1 MRPAL
6 LPLAAAT
13 VLASAHGLADPHSYA
28 NLEQV
33 RIRHLHLDVHTD
45 FDRRVLAGFV
55 DLTLDWTDPTAR
67 KVILDSRALS
77 IGAIYAIAADG
88 SVQRATHRLGPID
101 PILGQ
106 ALHITLAAQ
115 APKLRIHY
123 QTAPEATGL
132 QWLTPQ
138 QTRDRRHPYLFSQ
151 SQAIHARSWIPLMDS
166 PAVRY
171 TYTARVQ
178 TPPALRALMSA
189 VNDPD
194 APKSGDYRFVM
205 PQPIP
210 SYLMAIAVGDV
221 VFQPLG
227 PRSGVYTEASG
238 LAAAAAELVDTEQM
252 IDIAEKL
259 YGPYRWGR
267 YDLLVLP
274 PSFPFGGMENPR
286 LTFLTP
292 TFIAGDRSLVS
303 LIAHELAHSW
313 SGNLVTNAT
322 WDSFWLNE
330 GFTTYVE
337 NRIVEAAYDRERA
350 LMEQALSVD
359 GLAKELESLAPADQ
373 KLRLN
378 LQGRDPDDG
387 MTAIAY
393 DKGQWLLRFIENR
406 VGREAFDAFL
416 RDWFDTQAFRS
427 VTTDDFLNHLE
438 RELLARHPGKFT
450 REEILAFIEQPGIPA
465 FAPKPESER
474 FAQIDLVIRAY
485 AKTEAAAESL
495 PASEWTAQEWLR
507 FLNGLPRTLAAT
519 RVAALDRAHQL
530 TGTGNNEVAHAF
542 YRLALASGYTGA
554 DSAIDTYLSTIGRR
568 KLIVPIYQD
577 LMQTPAG
584 RERAK
589 RIYAEAR
596 AGYHPITQTTLDAIL
611 GKP

>member
-13 VLASAHGLADPHSYA
+13 VLASAHGFADPHSYA
-28 NLEQV
+28 NLDEV
-33 RIRHLHLDVHTD
+33 RVRHLHLDVKAD
-45 FDRRVLAGFV
+45 FERRELAGFV
-55 DLTLDWTDPTAR
+55 DLTLDWRDPAAR
-67 KVILDSRALS
+67 RVVLDSRDLRIAAVH
-77 IGAIYAIAADG
+77 AITADG
-88 SVQRATHRLGPID
+88 SVRRVTYRLGRKD
-101 PILGQ
+101 PILGS
-106 ALHITLAAQ
+106 ALSITLPAQ
-115 APKLRIHY
+115 VPKLRIQY
-123 QTAPEATGL
+123 RSAPEASGL
-132 QWLTPQ
+132 QWLTPA

-189 VNDPD
+189 VNNPD
-194 APKSGDYRFVM
+194 APKNGDYRFVM

-221 VFQPLG
+221 VFQSLG
-227 PRSGVYTEASG
+227 PRSGVWTEPSG
-238 LAAAAAELVDTEQM
+238 LAAAAAELVDTERM
-252 IDIAEKL
+252 IDIAEQL

-337 NRIVEAAYDRERA
+337 NRIVEVAFDRERA

-359 GLAKELESLAPADQ
+359 GLESELKTLTAADQ
-373 KLRLN
+373 RLRLN
-378 LQGRDPDDG
+378 LKGRDPDEG
-387 MTAIAY
+387 MSTIAY
-393 DKGQWLLRFIENR
+393 DKGQWLLRFIEAR
-406 VGREAFDAFL
+406 VGREAFDPFL
-416 RDWFDTQAFRS
+416 RGWFDTQAFRS
-427 VTTDDFLNHLE
+427 VTTDDFLAYLD
-438 RELLARHPGKFT
+438 RELLAKHPGKLT
-450 REEILAFIEQPGIPA
+450 RAEVLAFVEQPGIPD
-465 FAPKPESER
+465 FAPRPESLR
-474 FAQIDLVIRAY
+474 FAQVDLSIRAY
-485 AKTEAAAESL
+485 AKTDADATTL
-495 PASEWTAQEWLR
+495 PTADWTAQEWLR
-507 FLNGLPRTLAAT
+507 FLNGLPRDLAVA
-519 RVAALDRAHQL
+519 RVEALDRAHQL

-542 YRLALASGYTGA
+542 YRLALASGYSGA
-554 DSAIDTYLSTIGRR
+554 DAAIDRYLLDIGRR
-568 KLIVPIYQD
+568 KLIVPLYQD
-577 LMQTPAG
+577 LLKTPTG
-584 RERAK
+584 RERAQ
-589 RIYAEAR
+589 RLYAAAR
-596 AGYHPITQTTLDAIL
+596 PGYHPITQATLDGIV
-611 GKP
+611 GRP

>member
-33 RIRHLHLDVHTD
+33 RIRHLHLDVQTD

-438 RELLARHPGKFT
+438 RELLAKHPGKFT
-450 REEILAFIEQPGIPA
+450 REEVLAFVEQPGIPA

-474 FAQIDLVIRAY
+474 FAQVDLVIRAY

-495 PASEWTAQEWLR
+495 PVSEWTAQEWLR